1 MPASSPGLADREWGW
16 MAMGEGA
23 RWCTRW
29 TATSRKCRQRVQSS
43 LIGKQLWWW
52 PFIRAN

>member
-29 TATSRKCRQRVQSS
+29 TATDRRWQAEC
-43 LIGKQLWWW
+43 L
-52 PFIRAN
+52 